1 MNKPLAIVAPQ
12 IGLRSE
18 TFIRRHMQELLP
30 EETVVVAATVN
41 KQEAIDWRVDCPLL
55 EMNWIP
61 QSGQIGR
68 KVQLQ
73 TWIGQSF
80 NRIFSRQSRSHN
92 WEDVKQFLREHKVQ
106 VIMGE
111 YLDQCFPWLKVA
123 QELDIQ
129 FFGHAHG
136 YDVSFSLQNAQWRKK
151 YLRYNEAG
159 GIITMSKASREK
171 LLEIGLQ
178 PNKVYV
184 ASYGVEVPAYPLQR
198 TEQETIHCLAV
209 GRMVAKKAPLKTLEA
224 FRKATEVCPNLR
236 LDYVGAGEL
245 LPAAQEF
252 VRTFN
257 LGDKATLHG
266 GQPNEVVQQL
276 MRKADIFLQHSMTDP
291 QSGNEEGLPVAI
303 LEAMANSLPV
313 VSTRHAG
320 IPEAV
325 LDGFTGYLVD
335 EGDTVEM
342 GDRIVMLALDL
353 HLRQRMGEDGWRRVK
368 NNFSWEN
375 EQRQLLK
382 ILGLKE
388 ISNEYQKFS

>member
-1 MNKPLAIVAPQ
+1 MNKPLAIIAPQ

-18 TFIRRHMQELLP
+18 TFIRRHMQDLLP
-30 EETVVVAATVN
+30 DGTVVVAAAINKRDAQDWKVN
-41 KQEAIDWRVDCPLL
+41 CPAL
-55 EMNWIP
+55 EMDWIP
-61 QSGQIGR
+61 QSGVMGWKPQLRACMVQSINQIFGR
-68 KVQLQ
+68 
-73 TWIGQSF
+73 
-80 NRIFSRQSRSHN
+80 RSTEPN
-92 WEDVKQFLREHKVQ
+92 WGDVKQFLQEHKVQ
-106 VIMGE
+106 VIMAE
-111 YLDQCFPWLKVA
+111 YLDLCFPWLKVA
-123 QELDIQ
+123 QQLDIQ

-136 YDVSFSLQNAQWRKK
+136 YDISSCLQYAKWRKK
-151 YLRYNEAG
+151 YLRYNETD

-184 ASYGVEVPAYPLQR
+184 ASYGVDVPASPLQR
-198 TEQETIHCLAV
+198 TERETVHCLAV
-209 GRMVAKKAPLKTLEA
+209 GRMVPKKAPLKTLEA
-224 FRKATEVCPNLR
+224 FCKATEACPNLR

-257 LGDKATLHG
+257 LGEKVTLHG

-276 MRKADIFLQHSMTDP
+276 MRKTDIFLQHSMTDP

-335 EGDTVEM
+335 EGDTLEM
-342 GDRIVMLALDL
+342 GDRIVVLALDP

-368 NNFSWEN
+368 DNFSWEN
-375 EQRQLLK
+375 EQRELLK
-382 ILGLKE
+382 ILGLNQP
-388 ISNEYQKFS
+388 IS